1 MNFFELGLS
10 ERDAKN
16 CLHHRGEIVLV
27 DIVLECHENGIL
39 TQSTIEAENPFL
51 KSLGEE
57 KVFPTYQC
65 IELIAQSL
73 GCYQKILQSRM
84 TKDGIPKIGFLL
96 SARNFEILKPYAKV
110 GQKIFTQVELTTQD
124 VNGFGVCEGKVYFD
138 CVAEENLACH
148 SSVSVLSPKEDI
160 RDFLRRENA

>member
-1 MNFFELGLS
+1 MNFFELSLS

-27 DIVLECHENGIL
+27 DVVLECHEIGIL
-39 TQSTIEAENPFL
+39 TQSVIKAENPFL
-51 KSLGEE
+51 KTLLEE

-84 TKDGIPKIGFLL
+84 AKDEKPKIGFLL

-110 GQKIFTQVELTTQD
+110 GQKILTQVELTTQD
-124 VNGFGVCEGKVYFD
+124 ANGFGVCEGRVYFD
-138 CVAEENLACH
+138 CIAEENLACY
-148 SSVSVLSPKEDI
+148 SNVSVLSPKEDI